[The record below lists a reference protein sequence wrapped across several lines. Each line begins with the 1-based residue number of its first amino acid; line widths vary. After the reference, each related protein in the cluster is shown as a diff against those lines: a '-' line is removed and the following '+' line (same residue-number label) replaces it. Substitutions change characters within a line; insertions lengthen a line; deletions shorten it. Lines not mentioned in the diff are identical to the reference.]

1 MAETTHAPN
10 PDDPEGLV
18 GRVVQGKYRITDVL
32 GAGGMGRIY
41 RAEQMPLGRP
51 VALKVLHQELDAK
64 KDKGDFQKRFLLE
77 AATCAKLTHPNIVVV
92 YDYGRLDEASSS
104 EAYFMA
110 MEFVEGQTLH
120 EALAIDGPFAPARA
134 VRLAREIARG
144 LREAH
149 RQGAVHRDLKPSNV
163 MLTQG
168 GEGEGVKVLDFGL
181 VKLIRDDSEVMTRE
195 DVFIGSP
202 RYMAPEQIHRAP
214 VDGRADLYALGVIL
228 YQMLAGHVPFAGDN
242 PVQTLMG
249 HVNEPVPPLRL
260 PAGVAVPAGLEALVM
275 RCLEKDPDHRFP
287 NADALIRALEDV
299 AGGALASGEFSES
312 SGARSDEISAE
323 PPTAVGKAIAMR
335 ALATP
340 TPQLARGGA
349 LEPALSGGP
358 SAAAKAGIFFGA
370 IVIGGA
376 AAFFALRKPAVET
389 VATAPTGATAPAE
402 ATALTGAAA
411 PTGATAPTEATA
423 LTGAAAPTMNEETTS
438 SARTFT
444 LFVESTPTGAALFR
458 GDELVGTAPTN
469 VLMDAAALG
478 SEPARFRLEL
488 RGYEDYTWQQ
498 EPATADVTV
507 RAELR
512 PRRSASTMRR
522 STRATEMGSA
532 VDLMIKT
539 RR

>member
-1 MAETTHAPN
+1 MAESSRSSN

-18 GRVVQGKYRITDVL
+18 GSVVQGKYRITDVL

-92 YDYGRLDEASSS
+92 YDYGRLEEVGPR

-134 VRLAREIARG
+134 MRLAREIARG

-228 YQMLAGHVPFAGDN
+228 YQMLTGHVPFEGDN

-260 PAGVAVPAGLEALVM
+260 PAGVEAPPGLEALVM
-275 RCLEKDPDHRFP
+275 RCLEKDPDRRFP
-287 NADALIRALEDV
+287 NADTLIRALQDV
-299 AGGALASGEFSES
+299 AGGVLASGESSYS
-312 SGARSDEISAE
+312 SGIRSGEIPAD
-323 PPTAVGKAIAMR
+323 PPTAVGKAKAMR
-335 ALATP
+335 AAATP
-340 TPQLARGGA
+340 TPSPAVEVA
-349 LEPALSGGP
+349 SEPTAPSGP
-358 SAAAKAGIFFGA
+358 STGVKIGIFVGA
-370 IVIGGA
+370 IAIGGA
-376 AAFFALRKPAVET
+376 AAFFALRKPPAAET
-389 VATAPTGATAPAE
+389 PVAEVATPTQPAEPTGPSE
-402 ATALTGAAA
+402 
-411 PTGATAPTEATA
+411 PT
-423 LTGAAAPTMNEETTS
+423 NEEPPA
-438 SARTFT
+438 ARTFT

-458 GDELVGTAPTN
+458 GDERLGTTPTN
-469 VLMDAAALG
+469 VLMDADALG

-488 RGYEDYTWQQ
+488 PGHDDYAWTQG
-498 EPATADVTV
+498 PAAADVTV
-507 RAELR
+507 RAELQA
-512 PRRSASTMRR
+512 RRSASTMRR
-522 STRATEMGSA
+522 STMASEMSTA
-532 VDLMIKT
+532 ADVMIKT
-539 RR
+539 SR

>member
-1 MAETTHAPN
+1 MAEMKQAPN

-92 YDYGRLDEASSS
+92 YDYGRLDEAGSS

-134 VRLAREIARG
+134 MWLAREIARG

-228 YQMLAGHVPFAGDN
+228 YQMLTGHVPFAGDN

-249 HVNEPVPPLRL
+249 HVNEPVPPLRM
-260 PAGVAVPAGLEALVM
+260 PAGVEVPAGLEALVM

-287 NADALIRALEDV
+287 NADTLIRALQDV
-299 AGGALASGEFSES
+299 AGGALTSGEISNS
-312 SGARSDEISAE
+312 SGIRSDEISAE
-323 PPTAVGKAIAMR
+323 PPTAVGKAMAIR

-340 TPQLARGGA
+340 TPPLARGEMQ
-349 LEPALSGGP
+349 EPALPRGP
-358 SAAAKAGIFFGA
+358 SAGVKAGIFFGA

-376 AAFFALRKPAVET
+376 AAFFALRKPAAET
-389 VATAPTGATAPAE
+389 VMTEVPVATGPTGTTGPTGATGP
-402 ATALTGAAA
+402 TGVTGVTG
-411 PTGATAPTEATA
+411 PTGATAPTT
-423 LTGAAAPTMNEETTS
+423 NEETIP

-488 RGYEDYTWQQ
+488 PGYEDYAWQQ
-498 EPATADVTV
+498 APATADVTV

-522 STRATEMGSA
+522 STKASEMGA
-532 VDLMIKT
+532 AADLMIKT

>member
-1 MAETTHAPN
+1 MAESSRASR

-18 GRVVQGKYRITDVL
+18 GTVVHGKYRITDVL

-92 YDYGRLDEASSS
+92 YDYGRLDEVSPR

-110 MEFVEGQTLH
+110 MEFVEGETLH
-120 EALAIDGPFAPARA
+120 EAIAAEGVFAPPRA
-134 VRLAREIARG
+134 MRIAREIARG

-228 YQMLAGHVPFAGDN
+228 YQMLTGHVPFEGEN

-249 HVNEPVPPLRL
+249 HVSGAVPPLRPPPGVEL
-260 PAGVAVPAGLEALVM
+260 PPGLEAVVM
-275 RCLEKDPDHRFP
+275 RCLEKDPDRRFP
-287 NADALIRALEDV
+287 NADTLIHALQDV
-299 AGGALASGEFSES
+299 AGGTLVSSES
-312 SGARSDEISAE
+312 SYSSGIRSGAVPAD
-323 PPTAVGKAIAMR
+323 PPTVAGR
-335 ALATP
+335 ARPLRPEPTP
-340 TPQLARGGA
+340 TPS
-349 LEPALSGGP
+349 PAVPVGDAAPRTGP
-358 SAAAKAGIFFGA
+358 STGIKIGIFVGA
-370 IVIGGA
+370 IAIGGG
-376 AAFFALRKPAVET
+376 AAFFALRKDP
-389 VATAPTGATAPAE
+389 APTNDAPPV
-402 ATALTGAAA
+402 AA
-411 PTGATAPTEATA
+411 PSEPTTEPTTEPTEPTGTTATD
-423 LTGAAAPTMNEETTS
+423 GPV
-438 SARTFT
+438 ARTFT
-444 LFVESTPTGAALFR
+444 LFVESEPSGAALFR
-458 GDELVGTAPTN
+458 GDERLGTTPTQ
-469 VLMDAAALG
+469 VLLDPATLAT
-478 SEPARFRLEL
+478 EPARFRLEL
-488 RGYEDYTWQQ
+488 DGHEDYAWTQG
-498 EPATADVTV
+498 PAASDLTI
-507 RAELR
+507 RGELE
-512 PRRSASTMRR
+512 PRRTASSMRR
-522 STRATEMGSA
+522 STMASEMATSPA
-532 VDLMIKT
+532 DVMIKT
-539 RR
+539 SR